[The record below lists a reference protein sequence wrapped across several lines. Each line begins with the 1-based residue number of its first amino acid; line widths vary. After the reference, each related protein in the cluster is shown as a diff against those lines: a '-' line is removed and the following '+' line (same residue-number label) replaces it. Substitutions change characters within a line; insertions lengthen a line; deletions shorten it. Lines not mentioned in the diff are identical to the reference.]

1 MKIKRTVLIFLIS
14 FLLIFSITAK
24 SHESEFND
32 RFKNA
37 WSGHDGLFRGLT
49 REIPISGDVTTI
61 GNINITIIDE
71 TEDGNIGVPFNIES
85 ESFTTHPAGHKIGDF
100 TLFSNSS
107 KATIYITVKPLKP
120 IWDENVYSL
129 DYSLVFGYSFDVFDE
144 NGEFSKTIVEE
155 QTIESESVEKIISI
169 NAGNE
174 HQQLNCRGDIRVKL
188 LGDISQIEMAPIGAY
203 ESKIIISM
211 VAE

>member
-1 MKIKRTVLIFLIS
+1 MNIKKTVLIFLIS
-14 FLLIFSITAK
+14 FVLISSATAK
-24 SHESEFND
+24 AYVSNFNES
-32 RFKNA
+32 FKS
-37 WSGHDGLFRGLT
+37 WSGHNDLFRGLT

-71 TEDGNIGVPFNIES
+71 TEDGNTGVPFNIES

-107 KATIYITVKPLKP
+107 KATIYITVEPLKP
-120 IWDENVYSL
+120 IWDESVYSL

-144 NGEFSKTIVEE
+144 NGKFSGTKVEE
-155 QTIESESVEKIISI
+155 KSVQSGIEGNIISI
-169 NAGNE
+169 DAGNE
-174 HQQLNCRGDIRVKL
+174 HQQLNCSGDIRVRL
-188 LGDISQIEMAPIGAY
+188 NGDLSKVEQAPVGAY
-203 ESKIIISM
+203 ESTIIISM

>member
-1 MKIKRTVLIFLIS
+1 MKIKRTVLVFLIS
-14 FLLIFSITAK
+14 FLLIFSATAK
-24 SHESEFND
+24 SQESEFND

-107 KATIYITVKPLKP
+107 KATIYITVEPLKP
-120 IWDENVYSL
+120 IWDESVYSL

-144 NGEFSKTIVEE
+144 NGKFSGTKVEE
-155 QTIESESVEKIISI
+155 KSVQSGIDGNIII
-169 NAGNE
+169 DAGNE
-174 HQQLNCRGDIRVKL
+174 HQQLNCSGDIRVRL
-188 LGDISQIEMAPIGAY
+188 NGDLSKVEQAPVGAY
-203 ESKIIISM
+203 ESTIIISM

>member
-1 MKIKRTVLIFLIS
+1 MKIKRTVLVFLIS
-14 FLLIFSITAK
+14 FLLIFSATAK
-24 SHESEFND
+24 SKESEFND

-37 WSGHDGLFRGLT
+37 WSGHDGLSRGLT

-107 KATIYITVKPLKP
+107 KATIYLTVEPLKP

-129 DYSLVFGYSFDVFDE
+129 NYSLVFGYSFDVFDE
-144 NGEFSKTIVEE
+144 NGKFSGTKVDE
-155 QTIESESVEKIISI
+155 QSVQSGAAEKSISI
-169 NAGNE
+169 DAGNE
-174 HQQLNCRGDIRVKL
+174 HQQLNCSGDIRVRL
-188 LGDISQIEMAPIGAY
+188 NGDLSKVEQAPVGAY
-203 ESKIIISM
+203 ESTIIISM